1 MNSREA
7 FLKNLKKTKQ
17 AEEAAK
23 KAAILEVADHKAHK
37 SEINNKRIANKAAGI
52 TEKPVIEKATFKKP
66 ILKIVTEKPVV
77 EEKMIEKPVAKKAP
91 AKKKG
96 KPVKK

>member
-1 MNSREA
+1 MNSRET

-23 KAAILEVADHKAHK
+23 KAEILEVAEHKAYK
-37 SEINNKRIANKAAGI
+37 SKINNKRIANKAAGI
-52 TEKPVIEKATFKKP
+52 TEKPVIKEVTFKKP

-96 KPVKK
+96 KPAKK

>member
-1 MNSREA
+1 MVA
-7 FLKNLKKTKQ
+7 GLFLKP
-17 AEEAAK
+17 
-23 KAAILEVADHKAHK
+23 
-37 SEINNKRIANKAAGI
+37 SIAVISIKNSGI
-52 TEKPVIEKATFKKP
+52 VYLNFNVFMGICYFKKP

-96 KPVKK
+96 KPAKK